1 MDLKNFAE
9 KYGKAWQHAALTG
22 NTDEFEGW
30 HDPSFISHDL
40 FIEAPLKG
48 YLQHVRD
55 IKKSGE
61 IKKFKLNYLTGD
73 TCLFLLDFK
82 ACYHFRE
89 DVPGKPNTK
98 GKEVD
103 AHYRCLFH
111 VKEGKV
117 DELWSAG
124 AATEKEL

>member
-1 MDLKNFAE
+1 MNLKDFAG
-9 KYGKAWQHAALTG
+9 KYAAAWKNAALSG
-22 NTDEFEGW
+22 NTDDFEGW
-30 HDPSFISHDL
+30 HAPSFVSHDL

-48 YLQHVRD
+48 YLQHLRD

-61 IKKFKLNYLTGD
+61 IIKFELDYLTGD

-82 ACYHFRE
+82 SCYHFRE
-89 DVPGKPNTK
+89 NVPGKPETK
-98 GKEVD
+98 GKEVN

-111 VKEGKV
+111 VKDGKV

-124 AATEKEL
+124 VATDKAL